1 LKRLFFGLV
10 LSLIILPL
18 LVNSSFAQE
27 SYVIN
32 IVEGADN
39 SDNQIFWH
47 IPSSRNLQGELVI
60 TEGDS
65 ITWRNQDIV
74 DHTVTSGSP
83 ETGPS
88 GLFDSNLFGQ
98 DDSVTIEFTEA
109 GVYPYFC
116 TVHPWMIGTI
126 TVAEPYLGR
135 EQIIQNVGSEIDY
148 TGNGVEVRYTL
159 EGTLSDTVQ
168 INSEQNSVTFYYD
181 PLESKEDILIIEL
194 PVKLIDDIQY
204 TQVDGEIIG
213 DAIREQIGESTTMWV
228 PLWPDSKEVTFVG
241 AKVISIDS
249 TKGGGCLIATAT
261 YGSELAP
268 QVQQLRELRD
278 SKLLQTESGSAF
290 MDSFNEFYYSFSP
303 TIADLERENPAFKET
318 VKLAITPMISTLSIL
333 NNVDNDSETQV
344 IGFGISIILLNIGM
358 YFVAPTIVIVGIKRK
373 LGNFIFLSKKVNK
386 NNSII

>member
-1 LKRLFFGLV
+1 
-10 LSLIILPL
+10 
-18 LVNSSFAQE
+18 VNSSFAQE

-39 SDNQIFWH
+39 PDNQIFWH

-65 ITWRNQDIV
+65 ITWRNQDMV

-83 ETGPS
+83 ETGPN
-88 GLFDSNLFGQ
+88 GLFDSSLLGQ
-98 DDSVTIEFTEA
+98 DDSVTVEFTEA

-116 TVHPWMIGTI
+116 TIHPWMIGTI

-213 DAIREQIGESTTMWV
+213 DAIREQIGGITTMYV
-228 PLWPDSKEVTFVG
+228 PLWPNSKEVKFVG
-241 AKVISIDS
+241 TQVISSES
-249 TKGGGCLIATAT
+249 TPGGGCLIATAT
-261 YGSELAP
+261 YGSEISP

-278 SKLLQTESGSAF
+278 NKLLQTKSGSSF
-290 MDSFNEFYYSFSP
+290 MKGFNDFYYSFSP
-303 TIADLERENPAFKET
+303 TIADLERENPYFKET
-318 VKLAITPMISTLSIL
+318 VKIVITPMISSLSIL
-333 NNVDNDSETQV
+333 NHVDMNSELEV
-344 IGFGISIILLNIGM
+344 LGYGISLILLNISM
-358 YFVAPTIVIVGIKRK
+358 YVGVPTLAIVGIKRK
-373 LGNFIFLSKKVNK
+373 L
-386 NNSII
+386 

>member
-1 LKRLFFGLV
+1 M
-10 LSLIILPL
+10 
-18 LVNSSFAQE
+18 NSSFAQE